1 MSNER
6 SALPKLNIG
15 LPNECC
21 MLAREDNKITITKVE
36 ENLMNPSHLQTY
48 KMCLQGSHFQV
59 TQIVYKVEGAIREGI
74 LDLIL
79 KMP

>member
-36 ENLMNPSHLQTY
+36 ENLMNHHIFKLI
-48 KMCLQGSHFQV
+48 KCV
-59 TQIVYKVEGAIREGI
+59 CKEAIFKS
-74 LDLIL
+74 L
-79 KMP
+79 K

>member
-36 ENLMNPSHLQTY
+36 ENKPIHQT
-48 KMCLQGSHFQV
+48 LV
-59 TQIVYKVEGAIREGI
+59 LIRFRSETWYNS
-74 LDLIL
+74 
-79 KMP
+79 KKQQS